1 MANMSDEFYINLG
14 SYILLYFWLGII
26 FICLAIVSLYFVFK
40 KQNYVPIKILN
51 IVVIFWIA
59 WIWLFPSWI
68 RNFSYLGIDDYIII
82 SLIMEPIWI
91 LILTICCIY
100 LIYDLFVKKKIKF
113 ELPESKYDKIMV
125 SSLIALAL
133 TYPLFLMLFGLI
145 FPRTM
150 FFGISPFPTFI
161 FIAVLFAGT
170 LPKSK
175 KWIALVFLIAMF
187 DSLNAIAG
195 GLIENILLL
204 PAFIYCFFKIIKNRK
219 KINTN

>member
-1 MANMSDEFYINLG
+1 MADMSDEFYINLG

-26 FICLAIVSLYFVFK
+26 FICLAIVSLYFTFK

-51 IVVIFWIA
+51 IVVIFWVA

-68 RNFSYLGIDDYIII
+68 RNFSYLGTNDYIII

-91 LILTICCIY
+91 FIFTICCIF
-100 LIYDLFVKKKIKF
+100 LIYDLFVKKKIEF
-113 ELPESKYDKIMV
+113 GLPESKKDKIMIF
-125 SSLIALAL
+125 SLIALAL
-133 TYPLFLMLFGLI
+133 AYPLFLMCFGLF
-145 FPRTM
+145 FPTTM

-161 FIAVLFAGT
+161 FITILFAGT

-175 KWIALVFLIAMF
+175 KWITLVFLIAMF

-204 PAFIYCFFKIIKNRK
+204 PAVIYCIFKIIKNRK
-219 KINTN
+219 KINTD